1 MRIRDFSVNLNE
13 MKTAIKV
20 AILTLTVQEPVLLTL
35 AQNLFEFFRY
45 CQGNKLQ
52 PHLTAEAKVE
62 INWADG
68 PKL

>member
-1 MRIRDFSVNLNE
+1 
-13 MKTAIKV
+13 
-20 AILTLTVQEPVLLTL
+20 VQEPVLLTL